1 MVPSELQGALVQLLN
16 RCESLGQWP
25 ESLLP
30 GFVYPLPKKM
40 DGTSPGDFR
49 PVILYS
55 MVYRNWSSLR
65 AGECLSHLQGLVDQ
79 NQIGFL
85 PGREAVQVWFTIQAY
100 LEASLVSGVDRCS
113 WVTDLQKAF
122 ENIPREPI
130 QWLALKLGITPKIVT
145 LWHSFLLHTRRH
157 FMLHGAV
164 GEAMLSNNG
173 YPEGCAMSCFAMG
186 LADLVYHL
194 YFKAYS
200 QMVTPVSYV
209 DNFELIADTMAQLQ
223 HGILCTEE
231 WSDMWHMPLDRAKS
245 FAWGTS
251 AKLRKECQALGW
263 KLCDNAVDLGANMVY
278 GKRNRIVLE
287 ILNSVKPLWDLL
299 KKIPAADWEKF
310 QLLQKCI

>member
-145 LWHSFLLHTRRH
+145 LWHSFLTAHQKT
-157 FMLHGAV
+157 FYA
-164 GEAMLSNNG
+164 
-173 YPEGCAMSCFAMG
+173 
-186 LADLVYHL
+186 
-194 YFKAYS
+194 
-200 QMVTPVSYV
+200 T
-209 DNFELIADTMAQLQ
+209 
-223 HGILCTEE
+223 
-231 WSDMWHMPLDRAKS
+231 WSSWR
-245 FAWGTS
+245 G
-251 AKLRKECQALGW
+251 
-263 KLCDNAVDLGANMVY
+263 NA
-278 GKRNRIVLE
+278 E
-287 ILNSVKPLWDLL
+287 
-299 KKIPAADWEKF
+299 
-310 QLLQKCI
+310 